1 MRTIAALLAS
11 ALLLAACEQSHDGQE
26 GAGPPADAPAPAPA
40 PAATYPADLNLNGT
54 EPFWA
59 VKIRGTAI
67 ALTRPDAAQRD
78 FANAAKA
85 EANGSATWTAN
96 DTAGSIVV
104 TLTAG
109 SCSDGMSDKTYPYS
123 AVVTLGAETLKGC
136 GELPPAPS
144 AAQG

>member
-1 MRTIAALLAS
+1 MRSIAALLAS

-40 PAATYPADLNLNGT
+40 PVATYPADLNLNGT

-59 VKIRGTAI
+59 VKIRGTGI
-67 ALTRPDAAQRD
+67 ALTRPDAPERD

-85 EANGSATWTAN
+85 EANGEATWTAN
-96 DTAGSIVV
+96 DAGGSIVV
-104 TLTAG
+104 KLSAG

-136 GELPPAPS
+136 GELPPDPS